1 MWSDRIEKYNGYEL
15 NCINKHKK
23 FSILIEKKNWIL
35 NLLLEQSIVVKF
47 WTTFYDHLS
56 IWIKLGVLAMNHHFI
71 GLKNKLSTYVLSKS
85 KSKRFQSVIIKLIL
99 YCILN
104 IKLKIYQRRIS
115 ETRVWMTKWSP
126 FSLRNHPISEN

>member
-56 IWIKLGVLAMNHHFI
+56 IWIKIGVLAMYHNFI

-85 KSKRFQSVIIKLIL
+85 KSKRFQSVWL
-99 YCILN
+99 
-104 IKLKIYQRRIS
+104 
-115 ETRVWMTKWSP
+115 
-126 FSLRNHPISEN
+126 